1 MKLAKLI
8 ALILLIMVAFA
19 GGCRKNQTVNAP
31 APVSPAAAVS
41 PPEAPHPLATAST
54 VQMKYF
60 RGSVGSSN
68 GLHMKLIRDGDKL
81 TGTYFYQKV
90 GTKIDLKGTVD
101 KDGNVTLDEFDAG
114 GKQTGSF
121 KGLWQTDSED
131 GQASIAGNWS
141 KPNGEKKTAFSI
153 HQEPIE
159 FTGSAELVA
168 RQIRETNKKL
178 NYKIEVGYPEVTA
191 PLDNRFDKFNQEAK
205 NLVVRVVADFK
216 KERTEAAKDEAQQPE
231 PSTLSDLTSDLS
243 GGYTVAIATDSLISI
258 EYDLGGYTAGA
269 AHGNSRSLVLN
280 YDVKAGK
287 VLKLA
292 DMFNPRSKYLQAISA
307 YCINDLRKQSRKN
320 GDFLAEDMIKTGAA
334 PEAGNFQSWRITK
347 QGLGFTFDAYRVGP
361 YAAGPQTVL
370 VPYSALKVLIKPDGP
385 IGPLSAFANRSRGD

>member
-31 APVSPAAAVS
+31 TPVSPAAAVS
-41 PPEAPHPLATAST
+41 PPEAPHPVATATGPT
-54 VQMKYF
+54 VQTKYL
-60 RGSVGSSN
+60 RGSIGSSN

-159 FTGSAELVA
+159 FSGSAELVA

-205 NLVVRVVADFK
+205 NLVVRRVADFR
-216 KERTEAAKDEAQQPE
+216 KERADAAQDEAQQPE

-243 GGYTVAIATDSLISI
+243 GGYTVALATDSLISI
-258 EYDLGGYTAGA
+258 AYDLSGYTAGA
-269 AHGNSRSLVLN
+269 AHGNASSFGLN
-280 YDVKAGK
+280 YDVRAGK

-292 DMFNPRSKYLQAISA
+292 DTFNPGTKYLQAISA

-320 GDFLAEDMIKTGAA
+320 GDSLADDMIKTGAA
-334 PEAGNFQSWRITK
+334 PDARNFQSWCIK
-347 QGLGFTFDAYRVGP
+347 KKGLEFTFDAYQVGP

-370 VPYSALKVLIKPDGP
+370 VPYSALKGLIKPDGP
-385 IGPLSAFANRSRGD
+385 IGPLVAFAK